1 MTNCKVGN
9 FPRSMW
15 RQLAIAGNIELR
27 VLGDKF
33 KTEDG
38 AMSSR
43 LMVRTSACLIS
54 LHNIPLVSE
63 DI

>member
-1 MTNCKVGN
+1 MTNCKVEN

-33 KTEDG
+33 KTEG
-38 AMSSR
+38 WGHEQPSHGTY
-43 LMVRTSACLIS
+43 VCLFDFIAQY
-54 LHNIPLVSE
+54 PPRK
-63 DI
+63 